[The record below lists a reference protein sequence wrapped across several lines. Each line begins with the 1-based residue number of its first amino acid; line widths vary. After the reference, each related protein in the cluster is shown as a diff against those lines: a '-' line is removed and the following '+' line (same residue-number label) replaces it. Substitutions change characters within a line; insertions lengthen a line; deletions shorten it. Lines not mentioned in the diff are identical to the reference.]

1 MGIPFISIE
10 ELIDGSG
17 ENILR
22 NIIEGKD
29 INPVIKGENQIVLK
43 NLCKQTLTEIL
54 TFLNPEKIY
63 SLLDDF
69 IKSIEKS
76 LNVHYE
82 NPTKLRI
89 MFHVA
94 CALERMLLNNGLVYD
109 SSDSELNPRY
119 LEVLRRANLIF
130 KEALSIEL
138 TDDELYYMI
147 DVIDVC

>member
-22 NIIEGKD
+22 NIIKGKAFTQ
-29 INPVIKGENQIVLK
+29 INKGENQIVLK

-69 IKSIEKS
+69 VKAIEKN

-94 CALERMLLNNGLVYD
+94 CALERMLLNNGLTYD
-109 SSDSELNPRY
+109 SSEFKADSK
-119 LEVLRRANLIF
+119 VLPALMEANLIF
-130 KEALSIEL
+130 KDALSISL
-138 TDDELYYMI
+138 TDDEIYYMV
-147 DVIDVC
+147 DVIEVC

>member
-17 ENILR
+17 EEILR
-22 NIIEGKD
+22 SIIEGKA
-29 INPVIKGENQIVLK
+29 IKLKNKSENKIVLK

-63 SLLDDF
+63 SLLDEF
-69 IKSIEKS
+69 VNRIENI
-76 LNVHYE
+76 LGIHYE

-94 CALERMLLNNGLVYD
+94 CAIERMLLNNGLIYED
-109 SSDSELNPRY
+109 SNVELDKK
-119 LEVLRRANLIF
+119 VLDALMESKIIF
-130 KEALSIEL
+130 MEALSINL
-138 TDDELYYMI
+138 TDDELYYMVDI
-147 DVIDVC
+147 VNQC